1 MENDIN
7 ELLRS
12 PFSTKNYADKLRIVQ
27 GKPRPSLPSLVSTH
41 KDKKNEYVR
50 HFSESHYD
58 AIEWLTGCKIRF
70 KLFCWPC
77 LLFSTE
83 KRVGNQQGYTD
94 LNHLPAALQKHEKS
108 RAHVQSS
115 LSLKMFGKQRIE
127 TLVDT
132 QRKAEISRHNE
143 QVKKNREILK
153 RLIDAVC
160 YLAKQ
165 ELPFRGH
172 DESNTSDDKGNY
184 KEFLNTLRDYDTCLD
199 SHLNTATVFQRTSP
213 TVQND
218 LIQALSN
225 VLKKHI
231 KKEIDSARF
240 VAIILDETSDV
251 MSKSQLST
259 VLRFVCNGKV
269 FERFIGFSDVSA
281 DRTADGLFSHVVD
294 IAKEF
299 EIENKLVGQ
308 MYDGASV
315 MSGPHEW
322 IAEKSVG

>member
-1 MENDIN
+1 MGGVLQLRCASPRSRLQRMKGDDWSIN
-7 ELLRS
+7 GSECAIRR
-12 PFSTKNYADKLRIVQ
+12 AVQ
-27 GKPRPSLPSLVSTH
+27 V
-41 KDKKNEYVR
+41 Y
-50 HFSESHYD
+50 
-58 AIEWLTGCKIRF
+58 
-70 KLFCWPC
+70 
-77 LLFSTE
+77 
-83 KRVGNQQGYTD
+83 
-94 LNHLPAALQKHEKS
+94 
-108 RAHVQSS
+108 
-115 LSLKMFGKQRIE
+115 
-127 TLVDT
+127 
-132 QRKAEISRHNE
+132 
-143 QVKKNREILK
+143 
-153 RLIDAVC
+153 
-160 YLAKQ
+160 
-165 ELPFRGH
+165 

-199 SHLNTATVFQRTSP
+199 SHLNTATVFQGTSP

-251 MSKSQLST
+251 ISKSQLST

-269 FERFIGFSDVSA
+269 FERFIGFSDVSV

-308 MYDGASV
+308 TYDGASV
-315 MSGPHEW
+315 MSGHMNGLQKKVLYKYPLAIFAHCYAHGLNLVLQQGLFSIKECR
-322 IAEKSVG
+322 IFFQTLSGLSAFFSKSSKR